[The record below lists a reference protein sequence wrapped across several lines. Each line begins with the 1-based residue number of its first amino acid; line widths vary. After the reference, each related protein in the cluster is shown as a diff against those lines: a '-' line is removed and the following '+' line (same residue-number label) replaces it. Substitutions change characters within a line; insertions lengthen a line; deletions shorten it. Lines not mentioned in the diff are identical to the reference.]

1 MCTSRVQVVDVMVNK
16 PFKDEVRRLF
26 ENHLDSNFERYVE
39 GKISASERRVLMTK
53 WVGEAW
59 SKVGKMKDS
68 IIRSF
73 KKCGLSVALDGSEDD
88 QVNIEGIPNYQT
100 PKAFGDGPE
109 FALLD
114 DSDEDD
120 SGEEDNNEDYE
131 IILNNYEEEILL
143 VVEK

>member
-1 MCTSRVQVVDVMVNK
+1 MIADVHRAQQTEGVKALLKKKNTILCNVPPGCTSRVQVVDVMVNK

-26 ENHLDSNFERYVE
+26 ENHLDSNLERYVE
-39 GKISASERRVLMTK
+39 GKMSASERRVLMTK

-88 QVNIEGIPNYQT
+88 QVNIEGIPNYQI
-100 PKAFGDGPE
+100 PKAFGDG
-109 FALLD
+109 ARVCVT
-114 DSDEDD
+114 
-120 SGEEDNNEDYE
+120 G
-131 IILNNYEEEILL
+131 
-143 VVEK
+143 